1 MIQVKGIL
9 LSERPR
15 VSLHM
20 LLALANAPR
29 FFSPGS
35 SEAARVH
42 TRPRTVDDLE
52 ENNSD
57 ASTDITTQTSER
69 ARRSVCAILSACAS
83 NMRDINWTFGWM
95 VLLVTTTDS
104 RYTRYN

>member
-1 MIQVKGIL
+1 M
-9 LSERPR
+9 
-15 VSLHM
+15 
-20 LLALANAPR
+20 NAPR
-29 FFSPGS
+29 FFSPVS
-35 SEAARVH
+35 SEATRVH

-83 NMRDINWTFGWM
+83 NMRDINWNICLAGAFSYDNGLT
-95 VLLVTTTDS
+95 VHPV
-104 RYTRYN
+104 